1 MNNKNNKIGNYQ
13 NFIFDLDGTLV
24 DSLKD
29 IEFCFKKAIFDV
41 TGIYINKFENPISGP
56 PLSEIINQVL
66 PGYPDIIKINVK
78 KRFREIYDYYDY
90 PETHLID
97 GSSKLLLK
105 IKSFGKG
112 LFLATNKPLNPTMKI
127 LNILG
132 INIFDDI
139 ATIDSNEAGNMSKSD
154 MITYLISKWKLER
167 TGTIMVGDYSTDI
180 IAAKNNFI
188 DSIALTNENFIYE
201 EAKDIGSEFIFKKI
215 RDLIIYI

>member
-1 MNNKNNKIGNYQ
+1 
-13 NFIFDLDGTLV
+13 
-24 DSLKD
+24 
-29 IEFCFKKAIFDV
+29 
-41 TGIYINKFENPISGP
+41 
-56 PLSEIINQVL
+56 
-66 PGYPDIIKINVK
+66 
-78 KRFREIYDYYDY
+78 
-90 PETHLID
+90 
-97 GSSKLLLK
+97 
-105 IKSFGKG
+105 
-112 LFLATNKPLNPTMKI
+112 MKI